1 MPCLRRDESCSSS
14 CSPCLWFDL
23 THTQGTSSSIA
34 PVRTSYDHCWLARSS
49 IVYER
54 EVCSWSW
61 TCKYLTRRHALLLL
75 LPPWWH
81 CMVRLRHERSPRR
94 PRLRPIDRH
103 AAAATAVDGGRSAWI
118 DTCPPPVIAW
128 CVMGGIRAVF
138 SLVGP
143 SLQLRYLAS
152 SSFIYSSVCR
162 SIPTGQVTSARTK
175 KKRC

>member
-1 MPCLRRDESCSSS
+1 MDLSGRAAHRGAAAAVRRLDMLRNSTCRVHQSMGIGAPCMHLRS
-14 CSPCLWFDL
+14 
-23 THTQGTSSSIA
+23 
-34 PVRTSYDHCWLARSS
+34 
-49 IVYER
+49 VY
-54 EVCSWSW
+54 VCS
-61 TCKYLTRRHALLLL
+61 RHALLLL

-175 KKRC
+175 KKGAS

>member
-1 MPCLRRDESCSSS
+1 
-14 CSPCLWFDL
+14 
-23 THTQGTSSSIA
+23 
-34 PVRTSYDHCWLARSS
+34 
-49 IVYER
+49 
-54 EVCSWSW
+54 
-61 TCKYLTRRHALLLL
+61 
-75 LPPWWH
+75 
-81 CMVRLRHERSPRR
+81 MVRLRHERSPRR

-175 KKRC
+175 KKGAS